1 MAEKILATEKLSD
14 SQLEKVTGG
23 TYLECRQDARR
34 FTELGIP
41 GFYPEKGE
49 LPFLEHDEL
58 IDLTNL
64 FSKYGVDY
72 KYYGGDCMSNEYFI
86 DGKKVSREDAWKH
99 IENKFKK

>member
-1 MAEKILATEKLSD
+1 M
-14 SQLEKVTGG
+14 
-23 TYLECRQDARR
+23 
-34 FTELGIP
+34 GIP

-72 KYYGGDCMSNEYFI
+72 KYYGGDGMPNEYFI

-99 IENKFKK
+99 IESRFKK